1 MLGESTK
8 GSMSERYL
16 SYTEVA
22 ELIGVKTGTLG
33 NYNLPDPDAFIGRT
47 RGWKRESIESWNAR
61 RPGHGGRP
69 ANTE

>member
-1 MLGESTK
+1 
-8 GSMSERYL
+8 MSERYL

-47 RGWKRESIESWNAR
+47 RGWKRENIEAWNAS
-61 RPGHGGRP
+61 RPGHGGRH
-69 ANTE
+69 ANAEWLMVVTNS